1 MPSLGKQI
9 TCDDVVIGLEE
20 TIDTQLG
27 KPRRFAT
34 AGPGPNLFR
43 ELWKNEDHVFAAEGG
58 PTCPTS
64 QTLELGHPGRTD
76 SNILNRYPVEVLAI
90 EEGPGYQWPRRSYWE
105 RWLDRCRHENR
116 PDYVVI
122 VSSVQEL
129 VVASGLQSKPWRQK
143 FQCWNYEPN
152 YWFIRGHEHRGAI

>member
-1 MPSLGKQI
+1 M
-9 TCDDVVIGLEE
+9 VIGLEE
-20 TIDTQLG
+20 TKDTQPG

-34 AGPGPNLFR
+34 MGSGPNLFR

-64 QTLELGHPGRTD
+64 QTLELGHPGWTD
-76 SNILNRYPVEVLAI
+76 SNILNRYPVDVLAI
-90 EEGPGYQWPRRSYWE
+90 EEGTGYQWPQQSYWE
-105 RWLDRCRHENR
+105 HWLERCRPENR
-116 PDYVVI
+116 PDYLII

-129 VVASGLQSKPWRQK
+129 VVASGLQSKPWQQK

-152 YWFIRGHEHRGAI
+152 YWFVRGHEHSGVI